1 MSRTRN
7 KYKQVRLWL
16 FKATTTDDSNSITNG
31 ISSVGQLFYGQEDG
45 ERLKET
51 FDAISGR
58 VIKSTTVTK
67 YITQSQLN
75 FSVGD
80 VISTIE
86 NPTQLDLSMIQ
97 RVSGTIINKR
107 QLHNR
112 EPIRKYT
119 IEVS

>member
-7 KYKQVRLWL
+7 RHKQVRLWL
-16 FKATTTDDSNSITNG
+16 FKSTTTDVLNNITNG
-31 ISSVGQLFYGQEDG
+31 VSSIGQSFYAQEDG

-51 FDAISGR
+51 YDAISGR
-58 VIKSTTVTK
+58 VIQSTTVTK
-67 YITQSQLN
+67 YTTQSQLK
-75 FSVGD
+75 FEVGD

-86 NPTQLDLSMIQ
+86 NPTQLNLSMIQ
-97 RVSGTIINKR
+97 RVSGVIINKR

>member
-7 KYKQVRLWL
+7 KHKQVRLWL
-16 FKATTTDDSNSITNG
+16 FKGTTTDVLNNITNG
-31 ISSVGQLFYGQEDG
+31 VSSIGQLFYAQEDG

-51 FDAISGR
+51 YDAISGR
-58 VIKSTTVTK
+58 VIQSTTVVRYT
-67 YITQSQLN
+67 TQSQLD

-97 RVSGTIINKR
+97 RVSGVIINKR